1 MNEERKNQYPLTLYF
16 LCHTSSLTKK
26 TDCSKDNNIQKTQ
39 DQTAYAELDHK
50 NVSLVRSGI
59 KPKD

>member
-1 MNEERKNQYPLTLYF
+1 MSHFKPDK
-16 LCHTSSLTKK
+16 KK
-26 TDCSKDNNIQKTQ
+26 TDCSKDNNLQKTQ
-39 DQTAYAELDHK
+39 DQTAYTVLDHK